1 MPSMELTEVLAWA
14 LVAAGVGYWALLS
27 RGVPAAAVTAGL
39 AALAIKTV
47 LLDLG

>member
-1 MPSMELTEVLAWA
+1 MELTEVLAWA
-14 LVAAGVGYWALLS
+14 LIAAGLGFWALQS

-39 AALAIKTV
+39 AALAVKTF